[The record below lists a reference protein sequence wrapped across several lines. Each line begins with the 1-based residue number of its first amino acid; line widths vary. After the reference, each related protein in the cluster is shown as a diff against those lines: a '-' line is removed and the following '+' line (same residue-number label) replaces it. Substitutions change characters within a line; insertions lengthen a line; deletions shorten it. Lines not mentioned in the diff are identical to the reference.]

1 MSHSDSGESSS
12 AAVTKAEF
20 NELMTAMKGIQ
31 SNMETKRE
39 LSAERE
45 AANDRLVKK
54 MQFTKGIEF
63 KRKGNERQYVFNE
76 GVRDKIESATKA
88 LSATPPV
95 VEKAMES
102 LKEGEKLITARQKL
116 IRIADRSEYGWNTVA
131 EYEEDELADGS
142 DDEKRLY
149 KAELRAGRK
158 MKATRQKR
166 KPIQPN
172 RKDWRPIR
180 WQPSSMSGG
189 NVPVPQSSSSMGSKP
204 SMAGERPRASLGPCF
219 ECGKYGHFRKYCPDL
234 MMQNLGK

>member
-1 MSHSDSGESSS
+1 MSHSNGGESS
-12 AAVTKAEF
+12 ATVTKAEF

-149 KAELRAGRK
+149 TG
-158 MKATRQKR
+158 RQK
-166 KPIQPN
+166 
-172 RKDWRPIR
+172 
-180 WQPSSMSGG
+180 
-189 NVPVPQSSSSMGSKP
+189 
-204 SMAGERPRASLGPCF
+204 GES
-219 ECGKYGHFRKYCPDL
+219 H
-234 MMQNLGK
+234 